1 MPQESIDSFIE
12 IAKDCAK
19 AEKELGVQR
28 WVFISIE
35 RTDGRCNYERL
46 FSYDL
51 PREVYERRR
60 WVIEWRKSRFVCQ
73 YPKGNVRCC
82 FSYYDKRIGTDRC
95 MNEDLRRLIS
105 AKAQVTKV
113 QRKIDEYVVY
123 HKANDMF
130 FNEDTDEDLL
140 KVREKLKV
148 KINGVRAAEERLK
161 LKIKEYEKDNQ
172 KSPSPADGGRT
183 EKDAR

>member
-1 MPQESIDSFIE
+1 MAQEPIDDCIE
-12 IAKDCAK
+12 IAKAYAK
-19 AEKELGVQR
+19 AEKDLGVQK

-46 FSYDL
+46 FYYDL

-73 YPKGNVRCC
+73 YPKENVRCYT
-82 FSYYDKRIGTDRC
+82 SYYDKRLGMGARL
-95 MNEDLRRLIS
+95 NEDLHRLIS
-105 AKAQVTKV
+105 AKAQVTKA
-113 QRKIDEYVVY
+113 QRRIDEYVAY

-130 FNEDTDEDLL
+130 FNEDTDTDLL
-140 KVREKLKV
+140 KAREKLKM

-161 LKIKEYEKDNQ
+161 LKIKQIQEDTK
-172 KSPSPADGGRT
+172 
-183 EKDAR
+183 